1 MGKTVILT
9 GLRSN
14 SELHLGNYLGALLP
28 MVKLQQQYAGD
39 YQINI
44 FVPDIHSFTTPINHQ
59 ELYDRILNNLRMYV
73 AAGIDLK
80 NKDVY
85 IYRQS
90 HIPAHSELTVILNNF
105 AFFGELSRMTQFKE
119 KSKELRQ
126 KEVSAGLFDYPV
138 MMTADILLY
147 GAEWVPVGEDQ
158 QQHIEFTRVLGMRFN
173 NKFGNVFKLPKE
185 PKAQVTFAKHEQSTR
200 IRSLRNPEKKMSK
213 SSDDPAGTILL
224 TENPQAAAQKVLK
237 ATTDSLNN
245 IQYDFKL
252 QPGVSNLLQILAL
265 LSDIPLSIVIKT
277 WEHQADYSR
286 LKTAVAQVVED
297 FLTKFQAHLAEVD
310 LRAVEEK
317 LIKDEAAMQILAN
330 KTLISVQQA
339 VGLRAKA

>member
-1 MGKTVILT
+1 MGKPVILT

-28 MVKLQQQYAGD
+28 MVKLQQQFAGE

-59 ELYDRILNNLRMYV
+59 ELYDRILATLRMYV
-73 AAGIDLK
+73 AAGIDID

-138 MMTADILLY
+138 MMAADILLY

-173 NKFGNVFKLPKE
+173 NKFGNIFRLPKE
-185 PKAQVTFAKHEQSTR
+185 PKAQVAFAKREQSTR

-213 SSDDPAGTILL
+213 SSEDPAGTILL
-224 TENPQAAAQKVLK
+224 TEDPQAAAQKVLK
-237 ATTDSLNN
+237 ATTDSQNN
-245 IQYDFKL
+245 IQYDLKL
-252 QPGVSNLLQILAL
+252 QPGISNLLQILAL
-265 LSDIPLSIVIKT
+265 LSDIPLAVVVKT

-286 LKTAVAQVVED
+286 LKTAVAQVTGD
-297 FLTKFQAHLAEVD
+297 FLSKFQARLADVD
-310 LRAVEEK
+310 IHKVEEK
-317 LIKDEAAMQILAN
+317 LTKDEAVMNIMAN
-330 KTLISVQQA
+330 KTLILVQQA
-339 VGLRAKA
+339 IGLRAKA

>member
-28 MVKLQQQYAGD
+28 MVKLQQQYAGE

-59 ELYDRILNNLRMYV
+59 ELYDRILTNLQMYV
-73 AAGIDLK
+73 AAGIDI
-80 NKDVY
+80 NNTDVY

-138 MMTADILLY
+138 MMAADILLY

-173 NKFGNVFKLPKE
+173 NKFGNIFKLPKE
-185 PKAQVTFAKHEQSTR
+185 TKAQMAFAKHEQSTR

-252 QPGVSNLLQILAL
+252 QPGISNLLQILAL
-265 LSDIPLSIVIKT
+265 LSYTPLSTVIKT

-286 LKTAVAQVVED
+286 FKAAVAQVVED
-297 FLTKFQAHLAEVD
+297 FLTKFQASLAEVNA
-310 LRAVEEK
+310 RAVEEK
-317 LIKDEAAMQILAN
+317 LIKDEAAMQIMAN
-330 KTLISVQQA
+330 KTLILVQQA
-339 VGLRAKA
+339 VGLRARA